1 MVQRCSACNACFA
14 YPRPYCVKCFS
25 DCVSLVDSEG
35 RGAIYARTVVHMRTA
50 PADQVPHTVVLVDL
64 NEGVRLLA
72 RFDGMSPT
80 IGQAV
85 TLQWDL
91 SADKPALLARADQSL
106 VPTP

>member
-1 MVQRCSACNACFA
+1 MNTRLPGNLAEIFPLRFRLREEMRFSRVGEVVVAEKVRSGQR
-14 YPRPYCVKCFS
+14 Y
-25 DCVSLVDSEG
+25 SLKPWQYD
-35 RGAIYARTVVHMRTA
+35 
-50 PADQVPHTVVLVDL
+50 
-64 NEGVRLLA
+64 LLA